1 MASRW
6 VRFGVMPLLVAVVA
20 VPLVAVILILTQPPQ
35 PVLAARG
42 GQGLDFGGLTA
53 WQQVPPLQPYVARDG
68 ATLGYRHYGADPA
81 GPVRPLLVMVHGSG
95 WHGLQYH
102 GLATRVAQA
111 GLAEVVVPDLR
122 GHGASPQRRGDVAY
136 VGQLEDDLADLVQAR
151 RQPGQPVV
159 FLGHSSGGGLVVRFA
174 GGPHGALLDG
184 AIVLAPFLQH
194 DAPTTRAQSGGWAH
208 PLIRRIIGQTLLH
221 QLGVRAFD
229 GLTAVQFAFPQ
240 AILDG
245 PLGHTATPAYSYRMM
260 VSFAPRRRYTADLA
274 RLPPFLLV
282 VGERDEAFVADAYA
296 PLMQAS
302 SARGTYQIVPGVGH
316 LAVVDHDATWQAL
329 QAWWHDRGL
338 THSAPAAASPRMP

>member
-6 VRFGVMPLLVAVVA
+6 VRFGVVPLVVAAVA
-20 VPLVAVILILTQPPQ
+20 VPLVAVVLILTQPPQ
-35 PVLAARG
+35 AVVAPS
-42 GQGLDFGGLTA
+42 GQGLDFGGLAA
-53 WQQVPPLQPYVARDG
+53 WHQVPPLQSYVARDG
-68 ATLGYRHYGADPA
+68 TTLAYRHYGSA
-81 GPVRPLLVMVHGSG
+81 GAGAPRPLLVMVHGSG

-111 GLAEVVVPDLR
+111 GMAEVLVPDLR
-122 GHGASPQRRGDVAY
+122 GHGVNPSRRGDVAY
-136 VGQLEDDLADLVQAR
+136 VGQLEDDLADLVQTR

-184 AIVLAPFLQH
+184 AILLAPFLQH

-208 PLIRRIIGQTLLH
+208 PLIRRIIGQTVLH

-245 PLGHTATPAYSYRMM
+245 PLGHTATSAYSYRMM
-260 VSFAPRRRYTADLA
+260 VSFAPRRHYAADVA
-274 RLPPFLLV
+274 QLPPFLLV
-282 VGERDEAFVADAYA
+282 AGARDEAFVAEAYA

-302 SARGTYQIVPGVGH
+302 STRGTYQIVPGIGH
-316 LAVVDHDATWQAL
+316 LAVVDHEATWQAI
-329 QAWWHDRGL
+329 QTWWRDHAL
-338 THSAPAAASPRMP
+338 TGPAAAVASPPLP